1 MKKRIYSVCI
11 VAIVCVFSLIINGS
25 RVSAT
30 GNANIVEIFVEDDN
44 IVLYV
49 KGIES
54 EIQSVEG
61 HIASEGVENITY
73 SNLSKADVPIRTL
86 ILIDTSLSVKEAEQE
101 HFIKLLVNLIDK
113 KTANESFAIASYGE
127 KIDYK
132 SDYNSDRWELIKSL
146 DGIEYKKQK
155 TYLIE
160 ILYNLINEFESSDED
175 CFYRIIVFSD
185 GADSN
190 DTGVT
195 INELFSL
202 LQKSPYPIY
211 TIGSEYNSNA
221 DKLKELFSISRISNA
236 NYSSFTSKSNLDEV
250 EKVID
255 LIDNYTRIEITAPK
269 ELQDGSIKNI
279 RLEIEDSVGTYTMSS
294 DVRMNMHINK
304 SEDESVKEDVTESAE
319 DMEDAQDDASD
330 KGIERSEDIT
340 YADNKKSKNTM
351 FGDSKPEGFMDKLIA
366 KIKDIPSI
374 MYVFI
379 ALAAIVIILI
389 IVVLISSR
397 NKNKNNNKNNN
408 NNNINN
414 NMGVNPI
421 MESDNRTEMLVN
433 PIEHKNTGTQYLF
446 APESKMRI
454 KLRDIANNQI
464 YEKYMDS
471 IITIGRSKE
480 KNVIAITKEPSVS
493 SEHCKIYLQDSDV
506 YIEDNN
512 SSNHTLVNSNRI
524 VSPTIIRTGDTIT
537 LGRITFEVTILNQ

>member
-11 VAIVCVFSLIINGS
+11 VAILCVFSLIINGS

-30 GNANIVEIFVEDDN
+30 GNANIVEMFVEDDN
-44 IVLYV
+44 IILYV

-61 HIASEGVENITY
+61 YIASESVENITY
-73 SNLSKADVPIRTL
+73 SNLSQVDVPIRTL

-101 HFIKLLVNLIDK
+101 HFIELLINLIDK

-127 KIDYK
+127 RIDYK

-146 DGIEYKKQK
+146 DNIEYKKQK

-221 DKLKELFSISRISNA
+221 DKLKELFSISRITNA
-236 NYSSFTSKSNLDEV
+236 NYSSFTSESSLDEV

-279 RLEIEDSVGTYTMSS
+279 RLEIEDLVGTYTLNS
-294 DVRMNMHINK
+294 DVRMNMHIDK
-304 SEDESVKEDVTESAE
+304 HEDESVIIDDVTEGVE
-319 DMEDAQDDASD
+319 DMEDAPDDT
-330 KGIERSEDIT
+330 IEAAEDFT
-340 YADNKKSKNTM
+340 DVDNKKTNNSM
-351 FGDSKPEGFMDKLIA
+351 FGVSKPEGFKDKLIA
-366 KIKDIPSI
+366 RIKDMPRI

-379 ALAAIVIILI
+379 VLTAIIMILI
-389 IVVLISSR
+389 IIILISSR
-397 NKNKNNNKNNN
+397 KKKNMNNKIDNNNS
-408 NNNINN
+408 
-414 NMGVNPI
+414 MGIGPI
-421 MESDNRTEMLVN
+421 MESDNRTEVLVN
-433 PIEHKNTGTQYLF
+433 NNSTEQKKTGTQYLF
-446 APESKMRI
+446 APEKKIRI
-454 KLRDIANNQI
+454 KLKDKSNNKIYDKSLDDIL
-464 YEKYMDS
+464 
-471 IITIGRSKE
+471 TIGRNKD
-480 KNVIAITKEPSVS
+480 KNVIAIYNEPTVS
-493 SEHCKIYLQDSDV
+493 GQHCKIYLEGAEV
-506 YIEDNN
+506 FIEDNN
-512 SSNHTLVNSNRI
+512 SSNHTFVNGNKI
-524 VSPTIIRTGDTIT
+524 DKPTVLRTGDIIT
-537 LGRITFEVTILNQ
+537 LGRVSLEVAIYYE